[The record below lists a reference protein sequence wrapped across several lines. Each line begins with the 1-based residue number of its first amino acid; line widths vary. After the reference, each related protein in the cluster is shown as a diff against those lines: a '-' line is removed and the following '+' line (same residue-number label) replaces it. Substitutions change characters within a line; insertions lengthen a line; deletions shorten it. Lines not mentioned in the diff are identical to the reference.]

1 MISFTLA
8 KIGKILFI
16 YAHTAI
22 FDIVHL
28 HSLAEFIKFQVFF
41 VFKLSKHEEQAYNAC
56 AGILHQAK
64 MIPYGIAEEAA
75 KKCIDLNSCKY
86 FTFKQILK
94 KLNVKE
100 LSGAPP
106 KALPEHENIRGK
118 DYYK

>member
-1 MISFTLA
+1 MA
-8 KIGKILFI
+8 
-16 YAHTAI
+16 
-22 FDIVHL
+22 L
-28 HSLAEFIKFQVFF
+28 HVR
-41 VFKLSKHEEQAYNAC
+41 
-56 AGILHQAK
+56 GIWPCCPLKPAA
-64 MIPYGIAEEAA
+64 IAEEAA

>member
-1 MISFTLA
+1 MALLSA
-8 KIGKILFI
+8 KTGYMQSPK
-16 YAHTAI
+16 
-22 FDIVHL
+22 
-28 HSLAEFIKFQVFF
+28 
-41 VFKLSKHEEQAYNAC
+41 KLT
-56 AGILHQAK
+56 
-64 MIPYGIAEEAA
+64 

>member
-1 MISFTLA
+1 MS
-8 KIGKILFI
+8 GKCGPAVRKNRL
-16 YAHTAI
+16 YA
-22 FDIVHL
+22 
-28 HSLAEFIKFQVFF
+28 
-41 VFKLSKHEEQAYNAC
+41 
-56 AGILHQAK
+56 
-64 MIPYGIAEEAA
+64 IAEEAA

>member
-1 MISFTLA
+1 MPPEHLYY
-8 KIGKILFI
+8 K
-16 YAHTAI
+16 
-22 FDIVHL
+22 DIN
-28 HSLAEFIKFQVFF
+28 SKDGNYYRRWASVFGPSMSELIER
-41 VFKLSKHEEQAYNAC
+41 VLKASKHEEQAYNAC

-118 DYYK
+118 DYYQ

>member
-1 MISFTLA
+1 
-8 KIGKILFI
+8 
-16 YAHTAI
+16 
-22 FDIVHL
+22 
-28 HSLAEFIKFQVFF
+28 
-41 VFKLSKHEEQAYNAC
+41 
-56 AGILHQAK
+56 
-64 MIPYGIAEEAA
+64 MIPYGIAEEVA